1 MWPFNRPIVTDV
13 KVVEIR
19 PGDRLV
25 VECPDRVPEDCAVDV
40 RRYLA
45 EFFGIDEG
53 RILVISNVTLKV
65 FREGEPPPP
74 RVMLSPGRS

>member
-1 MWPFNRPIVTDV
+1 MWPFNRPIVTEV

-25 VECPDRVPEDCAVDV
+25 VECPDRVPEDYALEV

-45 EFFGIDEG
+45 EFFGIDEA
-53 RILVISNVTLKV
+53 RILVISNATVKV
-65 FREGEPPPP
+65 LREGDPPPP
-74 RVMLSPGRS
+74 PVILSLGQA